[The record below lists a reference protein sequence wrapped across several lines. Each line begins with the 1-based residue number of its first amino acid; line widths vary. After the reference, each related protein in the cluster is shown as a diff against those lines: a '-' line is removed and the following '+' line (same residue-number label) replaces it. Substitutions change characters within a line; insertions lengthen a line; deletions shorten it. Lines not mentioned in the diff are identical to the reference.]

1 MHMVL
6 WSGVGS
12 WCYRLSLLR
21 CYSFGQFRR
30 KKKENKIGRCVGIR
44 IVIYLFVPIVIV
56 IGQPCVDRF
65 TCCTHKCELCSSV
78 SVGFECAV

>member
-1 MHMVL
+1 MLVV
-6 WSGVGS
+6 GVIG
-12 WCYRLSLLR
+12 CHYLGVILLVN
-21 CYSFGQFRR
+21 SE

-78 SVGFECAV
+78 SVGFECVV

>member
-1 MHMVL
+1 MLVV
-6 WSGVGS
+6 GVIG
-12 WCYRLSLLR
+12 CHYLGVILLVN
-21 CYSFGQFRR
+21 SER

-56 IGQPCVDRF
+56 IGQLCVDRF